1 MELRKLFYLLLILPI
16 LFIGT
21 SCSSDDDTTNP
32 PVTVNEAE
40 ALVKYLEANG
50 DFINT
55 SAPAMIKASDVNTN
69 ILAGAD
75 QVVIDIRSADDYAA
89 GHIQGA
95 VNVALGDLVS
105 YYESNSLQNK
115 EVVVIACYTGQTA
128 GYATSVLRLL
138 GYNNVKDLKWGMC
151 SWNEATSAKWVNNI
165 GNSHASQLVTTDYP
179 KNSAGDL
186 PTLSTGKTEGADIL
200 KDRITTLMAN
210 DPFGS
215 VKISADAVFSNLS
228 NYYIVNYWKAADY
241 SWGHIDGAVQY
252 TPKADLKLDTFLKTL
267 PTDKTIVVY
276 CYTGQTSAHVAAF
289 LKILGYD
296 AKTLLFGVNGM
307 AYDTMPGTK
316 FVPETDIHDYDLV
329 Q

>member
-1 MELRKLFYLLLILPI
+1 MEQLRKLFYLSLILPI

-21 SCSSDDDTTNP
+21 SCSSDDTTNP
-32 PVTVNEAE
+32 PETVNEAE
-40 ALVKYLEANG
+40 VLVKYLESNG
-50 DFINT
+50 DFINM
-55 SAPAMIKASDVNTN
+55 SAPAMIKASDVNAN
-69 ILAGAD
+69 VLAGAD
-75 QVVIDIRSADDYAA
+75 QVVIDIRSATDYSA

-95 VNVALGDLVS
+95 VNVALPDIVT
-105 YYESNSLQNK
+105 YYESNNLQSK
-115 EVVVIACYTGQTA
+115 EAVVVACYTGQTA
-128 GYATSVLRLL
+128 GYATAVLRLL

-151 SWNEATSAKWVNNI
+151 SWNEATAAKWTNGRSNAY
-165 GNSHASQLVTTDYP
+165 ASQFVTTDYP

-200 KDRITTLMAN
+200 KDRITTLLAD

-215 VKISADAVFSNLS
+215 VKISAETVYSNLS
-228 NYYIVNYWKAADY
+228 NYYIVNYWSASDY
-241 SWGHIDGAVQY
+241 SWGHIQGAVQY

-267 PTDKTIVVY
+267 PTDKTIAVY

-296 AKTLLFGVNGM
+296 AKTILYGVNGM
-307 AYDTMPGTK
+307 AYDSMPGTK
-316 FVPETDIHDYDLV
+316 FVPETDIHDYELV